1 MAPALTAYNHLMPA
15 LLLAI
20 LLALIQ
26 ASPIKHLAIASSS
39 SAKTATAGSKIS
51 LYVDVT
57 PKTGIHVYAP
67 GAKDYLPIA
76 LKMNPTNRVTIGA
89 LTYPKSQT
97 LTFEGDQIPV
107 YDKPFRLV
115 QDVTLDRSVE
125 AGQSVT
131 VTGTLN
137 YQACTN
143 QVCFI
148 PASVPVSWT
157 IAVGEKK
164 DGSRP

>member
-1 MAPALTAYNHLMPA
+1 
-15 LLLAI
+15 
-20 LLALIQ
+20 
-26 ASPIKHLAIASSS
+26 
-39 SAKTATAGSKIS
+39 
-51 LYVDVT
+51 
-57 PKTGIHVYAP
+57 AP

-76 LKMNPTNRVTIGA
+76 LKMDPTNRVTIGA

-125 AGQSVT
+125 AGQSVI

-157 IAVGEKK
+157 IGVSAKK
-164 DGSRP
+164 DGSRPERVALHRSR